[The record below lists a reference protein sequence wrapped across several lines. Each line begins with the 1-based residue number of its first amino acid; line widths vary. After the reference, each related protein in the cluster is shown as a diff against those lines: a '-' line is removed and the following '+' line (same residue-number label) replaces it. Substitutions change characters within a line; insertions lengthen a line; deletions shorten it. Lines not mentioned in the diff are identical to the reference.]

1 MAVLTVVESPTG
13 IVHVGQ
19 VMPSGRITTM
29 CGRVYNADTWS
40 RWTQFED
47 GRLSGQGRSSIRRMI
62 ETPMKC
68 ERCL

>member
-1 MAVLTVVESPTG
+1 MILTIVESPTG

-19 VMPSGRITTM
+19 VLSGDRVVTL
-29 CGRVYNADTWS
+29 CGRDVNVDTWT
-40 RWTQFED
+40 RWRQFED
-47 GRLSGQGRSSIRRMI
+47 GRLHGQGRSSIRAMI